1 MKILI
6 TGGNGMVARA
16 AKRIFESRG
25 DEVVS
30 VTKED
35 LDISSRDDVRSLMI
49 SVRPDAVV
57 NCAAYTNVDGCE
69 SNEELCFAVNATGVE
84 NLAIESRE
92 IGARFVT
99 ISTDYVFDGA
109 SSDFYTEDDAPNPIS
124 VYGKSKLGGERR
136 ALAAND
142 ESIIVRSGWIYGH
155 GGTNFLSVV
164 AEKISRGESVTAIS
178 DSFGTPTFA
187 DDLCNAIRDILD
199 SDARGIF
206 HIANSGDGTSYHGFA
221 AQVAEALRGSSE
233 SVSEISEKQLSR
245 PAPRPHS
252 SKLKS
257 IRLSDFGIGA
267 PRDWREALGEYLNS
281 K

>member
-16 AKRIFESRG
+16 AKRIFEFRG

-35 LDISSRDDVRSLMI
+35 LDISSREDVRSVMN

-69 SNEELCFAVNATGVE
+69 SNEEICFAVNSIGVE

-99 ISTDYVFDGA
+99 ISTDYVFDGK
-109 SSDFYTEDDAPNPIS
+109 SSGFYTEDDDPNPIS
-124 VYGKSKLGGERR
+124 IYGKSKLEGERR
-136 ALAAND
+136 ALASND

-164 AEKISRGESVTAIS
+164 AEKISRGESVPAIS

-187 DDLCNAIRDILD
+187 DDLCNTIRDLLGC
-199 SDARGIF
+199 DARGIF

-221 AQVAEALRGSSE
+221 VEIAKNLHRSPE
-233 SVSEISEKQLSR
+233 SVSEVSEKQLSR

-257 IRLSDFGIGA
+257 KRLSDFGIVA
-267 PRDWREALGEYLNS
+267 PRDWKEALREYLNS

>member
-30 VTKED
+30 VTRED
-35 LDISSRDDVRSLMI
+35 LDISSRDYVRSLMN

-109 SSDFYTEDDAPNPIS
+109 SSDFYTEYDAPNPIS
-124 VYGKSKLGGERR
+124 VYGKSKLEGERR
-136 ALAAND
+136 ALTAND

-187 DDLCNAIRDILD
+187 DDLCRVIRSLLD
-199 SDARGIF
+199 AKVTGIF
-206 HIANSGDGTSYHGFA
+206 HVANEGEGTSYHGFA
-221 AQVAEALRGSSE
+221 VEVAKALRVSTDLI
-233 SVSEISEKQLSR
+233 SEISEKQLSR
-245 PAPRPHS
+245 PAPRPSS
-252 SKLKS
+252 SKLRS
-257 IRLSDFGIGA
+257 IRLSKNHFDN
-267 PRDWREALGEYLNS
+267 PRDWKEALGEFIDS